1 MKLLV
6 ALPLAVVVL
15 SHDAS
20 GQGAQADQIKRR
32 AKELS
37 NQNNVRQGVPPP
49 SQPAAKGSPTPAPT
63 APAMAKPTPTAPATT
78 QQQNVARLTADL
90 AALKPGMAAT
100 PGQKQKLI
108 KDMASAVRGAHKPS
122 LPAVTKFTNGLA
134 EALVEKGLGAAEQ
147 SRLAQDLEAVL
158 NSERMPASQFGAIIE
173 DVQAILQA
181 AGAKR
186 QLAVTVANDLKAVGT
201 EVRKTPAK

>member
-1 MKLLV
+1 MRLLL
-6 ALPLAVVVL
+6 ALPLAVIVL
-15 SHDAS
+15 GQDAL

-49 SQPAAKGSPTPAPT
+49 SQPPAKSQPTPAPA
-63 APAMAKPTPTAPATT
+63 APALAKPAPAAPAAI

-100 PGQKQKLI
+100 PEQKQKLI
-108 KDMASAVRGAHKPS
+108 KDMASAVRGANKPS
-122 LPAVTKFTNGLA
+122 LPAVTKFVNGLA
-134 EALVEKGLGAAEQ
+134 GALVEKGLVTAEQ
-147 SRLAQDLEAVL
+147 SRLTQDIEAVL
-158 NSERMPASQFGAIIE
+158 NSERMPASQFDAIIE
-173 DVQAILQA
+173 DVQAIFQT

-186 QLAVTVANDLKAVGT
+186 QMAVTVASDLKAVGV
-201 EVRKTPAK
+201 EVRKTPAR